1 MKILIFLFAVITF
14 MLMAG
19 DPRRED
25 FESKEFE
32 VKKMINSRLNKKLIR
47 KIQQNLPEPTISF
60 QLSILKSGK

>member
-25 FESKEFE
+25 FERKEFE
-32 VKKMINSRLNKKLIR
+32 VKNNDRQQPIEQKMVQKDSA
-47 KIQQNLPEPTISF
+47 ES
-60 QLSILKSGK
+60 S

>member
-32 VKKMINSRLNKKLIR
+32 VKNND
-47 KIQQNLPEPTISF
+47 QQQIEQKVDQKDSTES
-60 QLSILKSGK
+60 S

>member
-32 VKKMINSRLNKKLIR
+32 VKKND
-47 KIQQNLPEPTISF
+47 QQQIEQKVDQKDSAE
-60 QLSILKSGK
+60 SS

>member
-32 VKKMINSRLNKKLIR
+32 VKNYD
-47 KIQQNLPEPTISF
+47 QQQQIEQKVDQKDSAESSWTNH
-60 QLSILKSGK
+60 

>member
-1 MKILIFLFAVITF
+1 

-32 VKKMINSRLNKKLIR
+32 VKNND
-47 KIQQNLPEPTISF
+47 QQQIEQKVDQKDSTES
-60 QLSILKSGK
+60 S

>member
-14 MLMAG
+14 MLMVG

-32 VKKMINSRLNKKLIR
+32 VKNND
-47 KIQQNLPEPTISF
+47 QQQQIEQKVDQKDSAE
-60 QLSILKSGK
+60 SS

>member
-32 VKKMINSRLNKKLIR
+32 VKNND
-47 KIQQNLPEPTISF
+47 QQQIEQKVDQKDSAE
-60 QLSILKSGK
+60 SS